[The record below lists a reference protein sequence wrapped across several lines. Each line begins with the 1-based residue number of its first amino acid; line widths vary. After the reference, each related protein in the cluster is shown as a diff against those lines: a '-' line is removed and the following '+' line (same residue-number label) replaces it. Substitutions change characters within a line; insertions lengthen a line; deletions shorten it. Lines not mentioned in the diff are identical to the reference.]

1 MAASARSNAS
11 VAAAGIRASAV
22 TTAPGP
28 AASVAGM
35 TDAEILTNVAD
46 GVGRITLNRPRAI
59 NALTHGMITLI
70 TETLREWRSHSQVSL
85 VVLDGA
91 GDRGLCAGGDIRAL
105 WENASAGRN
114 VDSRVFFRDEYR
126 LNALIARY
134 PKPVVALMTGIT
146 MGGGIGVAGHASIR
160 VVTDSSR
167 LAMPETRIGFAP
179 DVGGTWLLGRAP
191 GRLGEYLGLNAVTMS
206 AADAIEAGF
215 ADYLVDDE
223 RMPHLRQAL
232 AERADPGSP
241 AEVVLLFDETPAVS
255 RLAADRAWIDA
266 CYSADTV
273 AEIIDRLR
281 GRDEEQAH
289 AAADELAALSPTAL
303 AVTLAGVRAARA
315 SGSLEAALEL
325 EYRTSAWL
333 IEQPDLREGIRAQL
347 IDKDRAPQWMPL
359 IPDAAGR
366 ALGNE
371 LPDSVF

>member
-11 VAAAGIRASAV
+11 VVVAGIRESAV
-22 TTAPGP
+22 TTAPGA

-46 GVGRITLNRPRAI
+46 GVGHITLNRPRAI
-59 NALTHGMITLI
+59 NALTYGMITLI
-70 TETLREWRSHSQVSL
+70 TETLQEWRSHSEVSL

-105 WENASAGRN
+105 WENSSAGRN
-114 VDSRVFFRDEYR
+114 IDSRVFFRDEYR

-167 LAMPETRIGFAP
+167 LAMPETRVGFAP

-241 AEVVLLFDETPAVS
+241 AEVVLLFDETPPVS

-273 AEIIDRLR
+273 PEIMERLR
-281 GRDEEQAH
+281 GRGEEQAH

-333 IEQPDLREGIRAQL
+333 IEQPDLREGIRAQV
-347 IDKDRAPQWMPL
+347 IDKDRSPQWMPL
-359 IPDAAGR
+359 IPDAAEL

>member
-1 MAASARSNAS
+1 
-11 VAAAGIRASAV
+11 
-22 TTAPGP
+22 
-28 AASVAGM
+28 
-35 TDAEILTNVAD
+35 
-46 GVGRITLNRPRAI
+46 
-59 NALTHGMITLI
+59 
-70 TETLREWRSHSQVSL
+70 
-85 VVLDGA
+85 
-91 GDRGLCAGGDIRAL
+91 
-105 WENASAGRN
+105 
-114 VDSRVFFRDEYR
+114 
-126 LNALIARY
+126 
-134 PKPVVALMTGIT
+134 
-146 MGGGIGVAGHASIR
+146 
-160 VVTDSSR
+160 
-167 LAMPETRIGFAP
+167 
-179 DVGGTWLLGRAP
+179 
-191 GRLGEYLGLNAVTMS
+191 MS

-241 AEVVLLFDETPAVS
+241 AEVVLLFDETPPVS

-273 AEIIDRLR
+273 PEIIDRLR

-333 IEQPDLREGIRAQL
+333 IEQPDLREGIRAQV

-359 IPDAAGR
+359 IPDAAEL